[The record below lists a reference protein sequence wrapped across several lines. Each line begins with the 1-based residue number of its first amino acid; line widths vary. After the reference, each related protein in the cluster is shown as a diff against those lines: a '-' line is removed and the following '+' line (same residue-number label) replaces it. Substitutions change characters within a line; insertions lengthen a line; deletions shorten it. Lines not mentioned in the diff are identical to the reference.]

1 MAKQEYVNFKE
12 IEQYVNDLSVVC
24 DNMNSVFESITTQIY
39 KLPEAWV
46 GNAGRNFYDK
56 FTELQRNFIPAHE
69 ELMKA
74 IVFLTTVGEGYDSL
88 SNDLAKKYI
97 NELNLGYDGIP
108 SSQVGTVVSEEEVV
122 EGEVEEET
130 PVIEIGEDSP
140 VVENTLSEP
149 VEVTPSVTPTPA
161 PAPKP
166 APVPSNDTGV
176 SEEAATAKEEP
187 TSNNEINNDITYT
200 ESNKTGK
207 DKLIEELQNLQAPGV
222 PGSSTGSE
230 TKPNPTPVTPTP
242 APSPKPTTPVA
253 PTPSP
258 SSSETTNNKPI
269 DEIARDVIRGDYGN
283 GQERYDRLTDAG
295 YDYYEVQGR
304 VNEILRGGE

>member
-149 VEVTPSVTPTPA
+149 VEVTPSVTPTPS
-161 PAPKP
+161 P
-166 APVPSNDTGV
+166 T
-176 SEEAATAKEEP
+176 AT
-187 TSNNEINNDITYT
+187 
-200 ESNKTGK
+200 
-207 DKLIEELQNLQAPGV
+207 
-222 PGSSTGSE
+222 
-230 TKPNPTPVTPTP
+230 PNVVVTPTP
-242 APSPKPTTPVA
+242 TVEATIV
-253 PTPSP
+253 
-258 SSSETTNNKPI
+258 TNEEESN
-269 DEIARDVIRGDYGN
+269 
-283 GQERYDRLTDAG
+283 
-295 YDYYEVQGR
+295 
-304 VNEILRGGE
+304 